1 MAMSL
6 TPQSVFPLQTLMA
19 QQDQRI
25 AETIS
30 RERGRLGSFIRQ
42 RVSDPGDAE
51 DILQD
56 VLFELVEA
64 CRLPDPIEQ
73 VGAWLF
79 RVARNRIIDRFR
91 KKRELSLPSAHER
104 GGEGD
109 DDYWLEQAL
118 PGGDSGPEAAYLRA
132 MVLEAMAVAL
142 DELPARQREV
152 FIAHEL
158 DGRSFKALAAESGV
172 NVNTLLGWK
181 RLAVQHLRAR
191 LRPLYDEFS
200 W

>member
-1 MAMSL
+1 MSL
-6 TPQSVFPLQTLMA
+6 TPQSLYTVQVPMA

-25 AETIS
+25 VEIIT
-30 RERGRLGSFIRQ
+30 RERGRLGGFVRQ
-42 RVSDPGDAE
+42 RVSDPGEVD

-56 VLFELVEA
+56 VFFELVEA

-91 KKRELSLPSAHER
+91 KKREQSLPPAR
-104 GGEGD
+104 EGD
-109 DDYWLEQAL
+109 DDDWLEPAL
-118 PGGDSGPEAAYLRA
+118 PDVDSGPEAAYLRA
-132 MVLEAMAVAL
+132 MVLETMALAL
-142 DELPARQREV
+142 EELPARQREV

-158 DGRSFKALAAESGV
+158 DGRSFKELAAESGLS
-172 NVNTLLGWK
+172 VNTLLGWK
-181 RLAVQHLRAR
+181 RLAVLHLRAR

>member
-6 TPQSVFPLQTLMA
+6 TSQSVSPLQALMA

-25 AETIS
+25 AETII

-42 RVSDPGDAE
+42 RVSDPGEAE

-56 VLFELVEA
+56 VFFELVEA

-73 VGAWLF
+73 LGAWLF

-91 KKRELSLPSAHER
+91 KKRELSLPSAR
-104 GGEGD
+104 QGGGD
-109 DDYWLEQAL
+109 GEDDYWLEQAL
-118 PGGDSGPEAAYLRA
+118 PAVDSGPEAAYLRA
-132 MVLEAMAVAL
+132 MVLEAVALAL

-158 DGRSFKALAAESGV
+158 EGRSFKELAAESGV
-172 NVNTLLGWK
+172 NTNTLLGWK
-181 RLAVQHLRAR
+181 RLAVVHLRAR

>member
-1 MAMSL
+1 MSL
-6 TPQSVFPLQTLMA
+6 TPQSLYTVQVPMA

-25 AETIS
+25 VEIIT
-30 RERGRLGSFIRQ
+30 RERGRLGGFVRQ
-42 RVSDPGDAE
+42 RVSDPGEVD

-56 VLFELVEA
+56 VFFELVEA

-91 KKRELSLPSAHER
+91 KKREQSLPPAR
-104 GGEGD
+104 EGD
-109 DDYWLEQAL
+109 DDGWLEPAL
-118 PGGDSGPEAAYLRA
+118 PDVDSGPEAAYLRA
-132 MVLEAMAVAL
+132 MVLETMALAL
-142 DELPARQREV
+142 EELPARQREV

-158 DGRSFKALAAESGV
+158 DGRSFKELAAESGLS
-172 NVNTLLGWK
+172 VNTLLGWK
-181 RLAVQHLRAR
+181 RLAVLHLRAR